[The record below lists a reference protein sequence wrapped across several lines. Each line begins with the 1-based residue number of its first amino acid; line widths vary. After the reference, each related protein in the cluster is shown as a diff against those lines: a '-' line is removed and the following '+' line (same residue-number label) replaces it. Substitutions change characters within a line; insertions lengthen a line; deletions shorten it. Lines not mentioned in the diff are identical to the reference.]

1 MKQVGIFSAT
11 VIAALAVGCASS
23 QKNTTS
29 AGPSIEAKQM
39 AVEQEASYVTEFAF
53 KKGSS
58 TLSEA
63 AKADLRR
70 VIAEAKQ
77 DGSSIREMKIIT
89 WGDSEYPSSNTK
101 KLSKAEVDL
110 VNKRNRA
117 ISDFVKSV
125 AGGVDVDT
133 HSMAERPGAL
143 KELFNTSD
151 AQIKKSL
158 ETAGIP
164 TTDTAVK
171 VPSKA
176 SKSIVM
182 VIRR

>member
-1 MKQVGIFSAT
+1 MTKTILAASVL
-11 VIAALAVGCASS
+11 AALMVGCSS
-23 QKNTTS
+23 STKTTS
-29 AGPSIEAKQM
+29 AGPSIEAKQV
-39 AVEQEASYVTEFAF
+39 AVEQEASYVTEFSF
-53 KKGSS
+53 NRGSA

-70 VIAEAKQ
+70 VIADAKHN
-77 DGSSIREMKIIT
+77 GGEIREMKVIT

-101 KLSKAEVDL
+101 KLSNKEIDL
-110 VNKRNRA
+110 VDKRNKN
-117 ISDFVKSV
+117 ITDFVKSV
-125 AGGVDVDT
+125 QDGVSVDT
-133 HSMAERPGAL
+133 HSMAKRPGAL
-143 KELFNTSD
+143 KDLFNTQD

-171 VPSKA
+171 VPSKS
-176 SKSIVM
+176 SKAIVM